1 MAQRG
6 PPPLKEDGQAC
17 GVRRREPLRK
27 KGRDSSQPAMEFPFA
42 IMQALLEKMGAQDFF
57 ARHRFM
63 AWRHGSFR

>member
-1 MAQRG
+1 
-6 PPPLKEDGQAC
+6 
-17 GVRRREPLRK
+17 VRRREPLRK